1 MTTTHRRHVQRAL
14 AAGFALAILAPAL
27 TAAQVPF
34 QRAPAVPASLE
45 AYRGWATHGLESLGC
60 SWLQDDKICVWP
72 GALHLEVGERG
83 AEFALEV
90 FLDRPSRVALP
101 GDAKRFPQDVQ
112 VAGAPAFV
120 ARDESGL
127 PQVLL
132 LAGVH
137 KITGRFPYAAAPETL
152 PVPTAVGR
160 VTLRRGDGAVVQP
173 RREEGQVWL
182 GQEARTE
189 EDDADSLTV
198 RVFRRLDDGVPM
210 RLTTRLEVQAA
221 GRARDVDLG
230 RLLPDGARPVAL
242 EGGGLPATV
251 AQDGGL
257 RLHVRPGS
265 FRVEL
270 RAVLPDNPL
279 AVGVPAHASGTGI
292 EESEAWVSFTD
303 EALRS
308 VELSGLTAVDPAR
321 AGIPEDWRG
330 GSSFLARPGETLQ
343 LKASRRGE
351 EEALPNRL
359 QVHRSLW
366 LDLDGG
372 GFTAR
377 DTIRGDLH
385 RDWRIDALGDDA
397 GQELGRVHDGST
409 GKDAL
414 ITRNPKTGHDG
425 VELRSGKVQLTAESR
440 LGPATTMHAVGW
452 DLDVAQLRTT
462 LRLPPGWTLLAARGV
477 DRAPG
482 TWIASWTLLDF
493 FLVLMVAA
501 AAMKL
506 FGAPAGLLALAAMVL
521 GHDQQDAPSWLWLHL
536 LAAAALLRV
545 LPEGWPRRVVVF
557 WRAAAGVL
565 LLVVLVPFAIGQ
577 IRHGI
582 YPQVSRP
589 GGGTAFD
596 IDSGFGGN
604 IDLVNREAQTKSGAD
619 EAVPAAPAEEMVLE
633 AEEGGGA
640 DARYERKRAGR
651 LAKPGKLKSYSNLA
665 LQQQQTQSYRNL
677 VDVDPKAVVQTGP
690 GVPDWGWSSWNLS
703 WSGPVDRG
711 HQVEL
716 VLLSPRLNLLLALLR
731 VVLMAAL
738 GIVMLELRRRAGGMR
753 QWLQARTGL
762 FGGGAALLA
771 VLTVGAA
778 ALAPNTA
785 RADLPPPPPPASAAV
800 TPTPWPPETVLET
813 LRERLQQAEACDGP
827 CTTTPAATLELEA
840 GGALRF
846 VAEVFALRAAG
857 WALPTGARIDEVR
870 IDGQPT
876 SALRRER
883 DGVVWVRIPAGRHR
897 VVASGQLPATSVVT
911 LALHDASRPARLTV
925 QAKGWRVDGLGPD
938 DVPES
943 SLQLGRIG
951 EERGSQAADPLA
963 AADLPDFFAVER
975 RLLLGLPWT
984 IETVI
989 RRERA
994 ERATLLKV
1002 PLVEGEAVMTEGVRV
1017 ESGAALVQ
1025 LDRGEHER
1033 RILSQIEVRP
1043 EIALVAAKGVAWT
1056 ETWVLE
1062 CSPIWRCEYQGIAP
1076 TQTAE
1081 GGRLRP
1087 TFHPWPGEAVTLK
1100 VERPAGADGQ
1110 AMTVDRV
1117 QLDLTPG
1124 HRLLEASLSLR
1135 IRASQGGV
1143 RKLTLPTDA
1152 TLQKVRIGGK
1162 DRALSLD
1169 GGVLALP
1176 IEPGQSDVELTWQQ
1190 PWERSLQEVAPQID
1204 LGGPAVNV
1212 RVSVHRGEDRWL
1224 LWAHGPAWGPAI
1236 LFWSHLLVLL
1246 LLATLLSR
1254 LRGLPLRHFEWV
1266 LLCLGFANLPVATVL
1281 VFVGWLVA
1289 LSWRRHTFAEVA
1301 NPAPSSRVAMGFD
1314 LTQLGLVVLGL
1325 FALSSLYAA
1334 IHANLLL
1341 DIDMQVA
1348 GGSSNN
1354 DCLTWYVDRTAG
1366 ALPTPGILS
1375 LPLWVWRGA
1384 MLLWSLWLASAL
1396 LRWLPWAF
1404 QAFSAGGMWRK
1415 LGRATT
1421 APSTPAAPT
1430 PSGPAR
1436 DDLPPPP
1443 ASPSAP
1449 DDT

>member
-1 MTTTHRRHVQRAL
+1 MPTLLRSVVLGALL
-14 AAGFALAILAPAL
+14 AASVLLPTLPAG
-27 TAAQVPF
+27 AQVPF
-34 QRAPAVPASLE
+34 QQAPAIPPSLE
-45 AYRGWATHGLESLGC
+45 AYRGWATHGLETLGC

-72 GALHLEVGERG
+72 GALHIEVGDRGAAFSLEV
-83 AEFALEV
+83 L
-90 FLDRPSRVALP
+90 LDRPGRVALP
-101 GDAKRFPQDVQ
+101 GDAKRFPQDVE
-112 VAGAPAFV
+112 VGGAPAFV
-120 ARDESGL
+120 ARDDAGL

-137 KITGRFPYAAAPETL
+137 KVTGSFPFASAPETL
-152 PVPTAVGR
+152 PIPDAIGR
-160 VTLRRGDGAVVQP
+160 VTLRRGEGAVVQP

-182 GQEARTE
+182 GQEARAE
-189 EDDADSLTV
+189 EDDADGLTV
-198 RVFRRLDDGVPM
+198 RIFRRLDDGVPM

-230 RLLPDGARPVAL
+230 RLLPEGARPVAL
-242 EGGGLPATV
+242 DGGGLPAAV
-251 AQDGGL
+251 AQDGAL

-270 RAVLPDNPL
+270 RAVLPDNPQ

-292 EESEAWVSFTD
+292 EESEAWVTFPD

-321 AGIPEDWRG
+321 AGVPEDWRG
-330 GSSFLARPGETLQ
+330 GSSFLARPGEKLQ
-343 LKASRRGE
+343 LEVSRRGE

-377 DTIRGDLH
+377 DTIHGELH
-385 RDWRIDALGDDA
+385 RDWRIDALGEA
-397 GQELGRVHDGST
+397 GGQDLGRVHDGST
-409 GKDAL
+409 NKDAL
-414 ITRNPKTGHDG
+414 ITRNPTTGHQG
-425 VELRSGKVQLTAESR
+425 VELRAGTVKLSAESR
-440 LGPATTMHAVGW
+440 LGPATTMPAVGW

-506 FGAPAGLLALAAMVL
+506 FGVPAGLLALAAMVL

-545 LPEGWPRRVVVF
+545 LPEGWLRRIVVF

-589 GGGTAFD
+589 GHGTAFD
-596 IDSGFGGN
+596 IDSGLGAN
-604 IDLVNREAQTKSGAD
+604 LDLVNREVQTKALD
-619 EAVPAAPAEEMVLE
+619 ATAAPAEAMQEELALE
-633 AEEGGGA
+633 NDNDAGGGG
-640 DARYERKRAGR
+640 RYERKM
-651 LAKPGKLKSYSNLA
+651 AKRKGGKLRSYSN
-665 LQQQQTQSYRNL
+665 QQQIQQSYRNL

-690 GVPDWGWSSWNLS
+690 GVPDWGWSSWDLS

-711 HQVEL
+711 HEVEL
-716 VLLSPRLNLLLALLR
+716 VLLSPRINLLLALLR
-731 VVLMAAL
+731 VALMAAL
-738 GIVMLELRRRAGGMR
+738 GVVMLELRRRVGGMR
-753 QWLQARTGL
+753 AWFQDRTGVL
-762 FGGGAALLA
+762 GSAVLWLTLAGGAAALLA
-771 VLTVGAA
+771 PRSAQ
-778 ALAPNTA
+778 
-785 RADLPPPPPPASAAV
+785 ADLPPPPPPASAAL
-800 TPTPWPPETVLET
+800 TPTPWPPETVLDT
-813 LRERLQQAEACDGP
+813 LRERLREAESCRGP
-827 CTTTPAATLELEA
+827 CTTTPTATLDLDPQ
-840 GGALRF
+840 GAMRY
-846 VAEVFALRAAG
+846 VAEVFAVRNAG
-857 WALPTGARIDEVR
+857 WALPAGARIDEVR

-876 SALRRER
+876 SALRRDE
-883 DGVVWVRIPAGRHR
+883 GVVWVRIPAGRHR
-897 VVASGQLPATSVVT
+897 VVASGQLPPSAVVT
-911 LALHDASRPARLTV
+911 LALHDESRPARLTV
-925 QAKGWRVDGLGPD
+925 EAKGWRVDGLGRD
-938 DVPES
+938 AVPES

-951 EERGSQAADPLA
+951 DDRGAQDADPLA
-963 AADLPDFFAVER
+963 AADLPDFFAIER

-994 ERATLLKV
+994 ERATLIKV

-1017 ESGAALVQ
+1017 EAGAALVQ
-1025 LDRGEHER
+1025 LDRGQQER

-1043 EIALVAAKGVAWT
+1043 EIALTAATGVAWT
-1056 ETWVLE
+1056 ETWIVE
-1062 CSPIWRCEYQGIAP
+1062 CSPIWRCEHEGIAP
-1076 TQTAE
+1076 TTTAE
-1081 GGRLRP
+1081 DGRLRP
-1087 TFHPWPGEAVTLK
+1087 TFHPWPGESLKLK
-1100 VERPAGADGQ
+1100 VARPAGAEGQ

-1143 RKLTLPTDA
+1143 RKITLPADA
-1152 TLQKVRIGGK
+1152 TLQKVQIGGK

-1176 IEPGQSDVELTWQQ
+1176 IEPGQSNVELTWQQ
-1190 PWERSLQEVAPQID
+1190 PWLRSLHEVAPQID

-1212 RVSVHRGEDRWL
+1212 RVSIHRGEDRWL

-1236 LFWSHLLVLL
+1236 LFWSHLFVLV

-1254 LRGLPLRHFEWV
+1254 LRALPLRRFEWI

-1281 VFVGWLVA
+1281 IFVGWLVA
-1289 LSWRRHTFAEVA
+1289 LSWRRQTFANVA

-1314 LTQLGLVVLGL
+1314 LTQLGLIALGL
-1325 FALSSLYAA
+1325 FALGSLYAA

-1348 GGSSNN
+1348 GGNSNN
-1354 DCLTWYVDRTAG
+1354 DCLTWYVDRTDG
-1366 ALPTPGILS
+1366 ALPTPGIFS

-1384 MLLWSLWLASAL
+1384 MLLWSLWLAAAL

-1415 LGRATT
+1415 LGRTAAT
-1421 APSTPAAPT
+1421 APGAAAPA
-1430 PSGPAR
+1430 PSGPPR

-1443 ASPSAP
+1443 A
-1449 DDT
+1449 T